1 MTVPEFLSHLGS
13 LFNLCA
19 VYYVI
24 QLIRCAMASFV
35 ITAAVLLLRRT
46 LFKNCIFLKAALWS
60 LCFPA
65 LFATVFLQGM
75 CGCAGCIWAV
85 YGYRFSCFAKNE
97 KS

>member
-35 ITAAVLLLRRT
+35 ITAAVLLLR
-46 LFKNCIFLKAALWS
+46 S
-60 LCFPA
+60 
-65 LFATVFLQGM
+65 
-75 CGCAGCIWAV
+75 
-85 YGYRFSCFAKNE
+85 E
-97 KS
+97 